1 MAFTDE
7 WACCTIYFMELIEPS
22 LHFIQSYKSALAEFR
37 REGISGFWKF
47 FGPVDD
53 AETYL
58 RSIKRYQHR
67 GKLPND
73 LVPAT
78 VYWFVEGDE
87 FIGHVSIRHELNAA
101 LEEQGGHIGYAIR
114 PSKQRQGY
122 GSRLLELA
130 LERAREI
137 GIERALLTC
146 DKDNIASRTII
157 EKNGGSLSDETS
169 INGKAVLR
177 FWISL

>member
-1 MAFTDE
+1 
-7 WACCTIYFMELIEPS
+7 MELIEPS
-22 LHFIQSYKSALAEFR
+22 LQFIESYKSALAEFE

-47 FGPVDD
+47 FGPVENE
-53 AETYL
+53 ETYL
-58 RSIKRYQHR
+58 RNIKRYRHR
-67 GKLPND
+67 GELPDD

-78 VYWFVEGDE
+78 VYWLVEGDE

-130 LERAREI
+130 LARARKI
-137 GIERALLTC
+137 GIQRALLTC
-146 DKDNIASRTII
+146 DKYNIASRRII
-157 EKNGGSLSDETS
+157 EKNGRSLSDEIS

-177 FWISL
+177 YWIPL